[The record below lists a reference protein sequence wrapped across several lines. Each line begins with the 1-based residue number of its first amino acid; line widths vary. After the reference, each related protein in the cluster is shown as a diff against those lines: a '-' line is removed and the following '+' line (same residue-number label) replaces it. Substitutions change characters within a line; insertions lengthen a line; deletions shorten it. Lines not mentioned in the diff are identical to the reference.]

1 MLNNLFEVG
10 WRWKNVDIIC
20 YMLTSLVYL
29 QQGNVKKSKK
39 DASIDEENL
48 QIFRTT
54 WGIVLKVSAKLKVT
68 QKTGLLAPF

>member
-1 MLNNLFEVG
+1 
-10 WRWKNVDIIC
+10 
-20 YMLTSLVYL
+20 MLTSLVYL

-54 WGIVLKVSAKLKVT
+54 GGIVLKVSAKLKVT